1 MTQHTVRAAFPLEL
15 RTISMDERTVEGLA
29 VPWGEVSYLTPDP
42 GGERFLPGAF
52 TKSLR
57 ERSAALKLFLAHDHS
72 HAVGRALKLD
82 ARHPDGLWSSWQF
95 FRTPAG
101 DAALAEAAE
110 GALDMFSV
118 GFRPVKSRRAA
129 DGVRDV
135 QEAELHE
142 VSIAPIGAYQGA
154 RVLAM
159 RTPAEADG
167 LTGDQVRSWLESNPM
182 PAVTL
187 TQPGAVRAYSI

>member
-1 MTQHTVRAAFPLEL
+1 MTQTITAAFPLEL
-15 RTISMDERTVEGLA
+15 RTVSMDERIVEGLA

-57 ERSAALKLFLAHDHS
+57 ERTAALKLFLAHDHT
-72 HAVGRALKLD
+72 HAVGKALRLD
-82 ARHPDGLWSSWQF
+82 ARHPDGLWGSWQL

-101 DAALAEAAE
+101 EAALAEVAE
-110 GALDMFSV
+110 GALDSFSV
-118 GFRPVKSRRAA
+118 GFRPVKHRRAS

-154 RVLAM
+154 RVLAV
-159 RTPAEADG
+159 RTPSEPG
-167 LTGDQVRSWLESNPM
+167 LTADQVRSWLAANPM
-182 PAVTL
+182 PDVTL
-187 TQPGAVRAYSI
+187 TQPGALRAYSL

>member
-1 MTQHTVRAAFPLEL
+1 MSELTTAAFPLEL
-15 RTISMDERTVEGLA
+15 RTISTDERTVDGIA

-42 GGERFLPGAF
+42 GGERFQPGAF

-57 ERSAALKLFLAHDHS
+57 ERTAALKLFLAHDHT
-72 HAVGRALKLD
+72 HAVGKAVKLD
-82 ARHPDGLWSSWQF
+82 PRHPDGLWGSWQL

-101 DAALAEAAE
+101 DAALAEIAE
-110 GALDMFSV
+110 GALDMFSI
-118 GFRPVKSRRAA
+118 GFRPVKHRRAA

-154 RVLAM
+154 RVLAV
-159 RTPAEADG
+159 RTPSDG
-167 LTGDQVRSWLESNPM
+167 MSPEVVRSWLESHPM
-182 PAVTL
+182 PDVVL
-187 TQPGAVRAYSI
+187 TQPGALRAYSL

>member
-1 MTQHTVRAAFPLEL
+1 MSELLTAAFPLEL
-15 RTISMDERTVEGLA
+15 RTISLDERTVEGIA

-42 GGERFLPGAF
+42 AGERFLPGAF

-57 ERSAALKLFLAHDHS
+57 ERTSALKLFVAHDHS
-72 HAVGRALKLD
+72 HAVGRATKLD
-82 ARHPDGLWSSWQF
+82 PRHPDGLWASWGF

-101 DAALAEAAE
+101 EAAMQEAAE

-118 GFRPVKSRRAA
+118 GFRPVKHARAA

-159 RTPAEADG
+159 RTPGEPGQTADQ
-167 LTGDQVRSWLESNPM
+167 LRSWLDQHPM
-182 PAVTL
+182 PAVVL
-187 TQPGAVRAYSI
+187 TPPGPLRAYSS